1 MGTTRRSKGSGGVSF
16 EHRGEPC
23 RDKIRH
29 RTCTGRWV
37 GQAET
42 GLKIGPDGKRRRGHK
57 RVYGKTKTA
66 VTDKLRELHDELA
79 KGINRPAGAASY
91 TVQQAV
97 EAWLEHGMNG
107 RAPNTIRKN
116 RTVLAPL
123 LHILG
128 PVKLRELTAG
138 EVSAALNTVAA
149 SYSSATLSVAHLGL
163 KRAVRHAEAHDLVG
177 RNVAELVDTPRGQE
191 GRPSK
196 SLTMAEAVAVIAA
209 AKTPL
214 PESKQTRPG
223 LRDSRR
229 PVELISAYIV
239 LSLMV
244 GVRTEEARALTW
256 EHVHLD
262 AKQPHVEVWRS
273 VREHGD
279 TKTKRSR
286 RTIGLPQLAVEALRA
301 WRKAQAAEQLAAGAR
316 WAGKDLVF
324 ASSIGTPLDSANVR
338 KMFRTVCKA
347 AGIGDFTPRELRTSF
362 VSIMSEQGVPVE
374 EIARLVGH
382 AGGSKV
388 TETVYR
394 KELRPVITTGAEVMD
409 EVFRAL

>member
-23 RDKIRH
+23 RDKTRH

-37 GQAET
+37 GQVET
-42 GLKIGPDGKRRRGHK
+42 GLKVGPDGKRRRGHK
-57 RVYGKTKTA
+57 RVYGATKTA
-66 VTDKLRELHDELA
+66 VTDKLRVLHDELA

-97 EAWLEHGMNG
+97 EAWLEHGLNG
-107 RAPNTIRKN
+107 RSPNTLRKN
-116 RTVLAPL
+116 RIVLAPL
-123 LHILG
+123 LAILG

-138 EVSAALNTVAA
+138 EVSAALNKVAE
-149 SYSSATLSVAHLGL
+149 SYSRASLSVAHLAL
-163 KRAVRHAEAHDLVG
+163 KRAIRHAEAHDLVG

-196 SLTMAEAVAVIAA
+196 SLTLEQAAAVIAA
-209 AKTPL
+209 GKIQG
-214 PESKQTRPG
+214 ESKQLVPG
-223 LRDSRR
+223 LQDNRR
-229 PVELISAYIV
+229 PPELITAYIV
-239 LSLMV
+239 VSLMV

-262 AKQPHVEVWRS
+262 GQPHVEVWRS

-279 TKTKRSR
+279 TKTRKSR

-301 WRKAQAAEQLAAGAR
+301 WRKAQAAEQLAAGER
-316 WAGKDLVF
+316 WTGNDLVF

-347 AGIGDFTPRELRTSF
+347 AGIGEGWTPRELRTSF

-409 EVFRAL
+409 KVFGA